1 MEAFLETR
9 PARTMLSFAE
19 CASPAPST
27 PAATPAGRARREDDA
42 EVATEADVSDLSRAS
57 PLLGGLALD
66 LPEVLE
72 LEVLARLDAH
82 DRAMF
87 ARTCRGARAAVL
99 ASGLPRAGALH
110 ENPPLHA
117 SRAVDT
123 LAMTRWALDN
133 GLPSHWRVAE
143 HAAAAGN
150 LPALRLLR
158 DRACP
163 WNWRAC
169 AAAAQGGHLDVL
181 RWAVDNG
188 CAFPWD
194 VVCAFAALG
203 GHVDV
208 LRWARDRG
216 CPWDEETCASAAEGG
231 HLHLLRWARAM
242 GCPWD
247 RETVVMAEKNGHAR
261 VAAWARDNGCP
272 E

>member
-9 PARTMLSFAE
+9 PARTMLNFAE
-19 CASPAPST
+19 CASAAPST
-27 PAATPAGRARREDDA
+27 PAETQEGGARREDDA
-42 EVATEADVSDLSRAS
+42 AVTTEADVSGLSRAS
-57 PLLGGLALD
+57 PLFGGLALD

-82 DRAMF
+82 DRTMF

-99 ASGLPRAGALH
+99 ASQLPRAGAPGG
-110 ENPPLHA
+110 NPPLQA
-117 SRAVDT
+117 SRAVVT
-123 LAMTRWALDN
+123 LHMTRWALDN
-133 GLPSHWRVAE
+133 GLPLHWRVAE

-158 DRACP
+158 ERACP

-169 AAAAQGGHLDVL
+169 AAAAEGGHLDVI

-194 VVCAFAALG
+194 VICAFAAFG

-208 LRWARDRG
+208 LDWARDRG

-231 HLHLLRWARAM
+231 HLDVLRWARAK

-247 RETVVMAEKNGHAR
+247 EQTVDMAEDNGHEEI
-261 VAAWARDNGCP
+261 AAWARENGCP
-272 E
+272 F